1 MQGFGIIPVEPPI
14 TGTWPFE
21 GFPTEV
27 QLNGRT
33 FAAAVWAS
41 PFYGAV
47 AQYREEVDQNAQHLL
62 VYRDGSY
69 EITHVDEANPDRGY
83 VLQHAALDCPSGLA
97 IGAAIGGVFVGLVTG
112 LLLFE

>member
-1 MQGFGIIPVEPPI
+1 MTALGAIPIVPPI
-14 TGTWPFE
+14 SGQWPFS
-21 GFPTEV
+21 GFPAEV
-27 QLNGRT
+27 QLNGRM
-33 FAAAVWAS
+33 FALAVWAS

-97 IGAAIGGVFVGLVTG
+97 IGAAIGGMFVGLVTG